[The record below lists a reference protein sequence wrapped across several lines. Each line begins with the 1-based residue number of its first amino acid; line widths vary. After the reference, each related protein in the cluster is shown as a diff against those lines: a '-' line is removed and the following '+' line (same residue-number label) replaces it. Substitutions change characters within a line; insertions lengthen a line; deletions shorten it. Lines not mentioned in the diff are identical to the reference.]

1 MTGEINRGDLIWAS
15 LDPVQGREQAKH
27 RPHLVLSDRRFHRAR
42 KLVITVPLTTAEKP
56 WPTRVR
62 VAEGS
67 WAVCEQP
74 RTLSIERITRVE
86 HRSYDTTHVQRIVSY
101 LMGGPVPTQ
110 EIYGS

>member
-1 MTGEINRGDLIWAS
+1 MTAEIRRGDLIWAS
-15 LDPVQGREQAKH
+15 FDPVVGREQAKH
-27 RPHLVLSDRRFHRAR
+27 RPHLVLSDRRFH
-42 KLVITVPLTTAEKP
+42 KTSSLVIVVPLTTVDKS
-56 WPTRVR
+56 WPTRVK

-74 RTLSIERITRVE
+74 RTLSVERVTRVE
-86 HRSYDTTHVQRIVSY
+86 HRNLATTHVQRIVSY